1 MRISYHWLQDYIDA
15 PLPPAEKLAD
25 KLTMQAFEVEGV
37 ERVGDDTVFEVAV
50 LPNRSHDCLS
60 YVGIAREVA
69 TLFDLPI
76 KLPSYAH
83 EGDASTKTSD
93 AVTLEPPDPRLV
105 RRALKRLA
113 VDVTVVES
121 PEWLKERLIA
131 QGQRP
136 INNVVDATNF
146 VMWETGQPVH
156 AFDYDK
162 ISVKGETNN
171 KQQTTNK
178 EIQIRNAHE
187 GEIVET
193 LDAKRYTLDPSVLVI
208 ADSEKALDIAGI
220 KGGNDSGID
229 ASTKRV
235 LLSACTFHPTSIRK
249 TSRKLGLMTD
259 ASKRFEQELS
269 PVLAE
274 RGMARLSQL
283 LAEIAGA
290 KVAADF
296 VEYYPHERHPYF
308 IGVSVSEANALLGT
322 ELGADDVESIFTS
335 LGFSWKKVLP
345 RQEVLAE
352 AEKTLGKPYKY
363 GASVSY
369 DAPDLFDCSSLVVY
383 LFARAGIQVPRVTI
397 DQYVF
402 GKEVSVTQ
410 LEPGDLVFAHNSNE
424 SEEKEVELVATW
436 EKTQQKVRHTKTVDY
451 MKGTE
456 VPRGVGHVGIYL
468 GGGKVLH
475 ASGLDHKGSV
485 VVEPLSE
492 SPSFKNIQ
500 GYRRIILSDE
510 ERYVVTV
517 PPERLDLH
525 AGPGFMVSGN
535 SADLIEEIGRV
546 YGYENI
552 APQAPASAPAP
563 AVNKTFYYTNKIRDI
578 LVAEGFSEVYTYA
591 LTDEGEVE
599 LANPLAEDKKYL
611 RVGLEKGL
619 ARSLGLNIKSK
630 PFLGL
635 GEVKLFEIGTVFR
648 DGEEY
653 VEVGVAAEDEDEVHR
668 AIHTAIAAGLSVR
681 LAPKAR
687 TFPDSKGVLT
697 ANLTKYIETLGAPG
711 SLEDLA
717 PIRTEGRFVPLSVY
731 PFVLRDIAVWV
742 PEGVES
748 FNVIKCIKGEGGE
761 LLMRVD
767 QFDAFTKDGKTSYAY
782 HLVFQSQEKTLS
794 DDDVNAIMAR
804 ITETLNSHDGWKVR

>member
-1 MRISYHWLQDYIDA
+1 MRVSYKWLQDYIDGS
-15 PLPPAEKLAD
+15 LGPPEDLVHA
-25 KLTMQAFEVEGV
+25 LTMQAFEVEGV
-37 ERVGDDTVFEVAV
+37 ERAGDDTVFEIAV

-69 TLFDLPI
+69 TLFDLSL
-76 KLPSYAH
+76 KLPAYTH
-83 EGDASTKTSD
+83 KGDASIKTSD
-93 AVTLEPPDPRLV
+93 AVTLAPPDPRFV

-113 VDVTVVES
+113 VDVTVGES
-121 PEWLKERLIA
+121 PEWLQERLIA

-156 AFDYDK
+156 AFDFDK
-162 ISVKGETNN
+162 IESVENPKSKIQNP
-171 KQQTTNK
+171 K
-178 EIQIRNAHE
+178 EIQIRPAKE

-208 ADSEKALDIAGI
+208 ADNEKALDIAGI

-249 TSRKLGLMTD
+249 TSRKLNLLTD

-290 KVAADF
+290 KVATDI

-322 ELGADDVESIFTS
+322 ELAADDIEPILTS

-402 GKEVSVTQ
+402 GKEMSVAQ
-410 LEPGDLVFAHNSNE
+410 LEPGDLVFAHNSTE

-436 EKTQQKVRHTKTVDY
+436 EKIQQKVRHTKTADY

-500 GYRRIILSDE
+500 GYRRVIPSDE

-525 AGPGFMVSGN
+525 AGPGFMVAGN

-546 YGYENI
+546 YGYENV
-552 APQAPASAPAP
+552 APQAPASAPEP

-611 RVGLEKGL
+611 RAGLEKGL
-619 ARSLGLNIKSK
+619 VGSLDLNIKSK

-635 GEVKLFEIGTVFR
+635 GEVKLFEIGTVFC

-653 VEVGVAAEDEDEVHR
+653 VEVGVAAEDEDEARR
-668 AIHTAIAAGLSVR
+668 AMHIAIAAGLSVR
-681 LAPKAR
+681 SAPKGR
-687 TFPDSKGVLT
+687 TFPDRKGVLT
-697 ANLTKYIETLGAPG
+697 ANLTEYIETLGSPG
-711 SLEDLA
+711 SLEDLV

-742 PEGVES
+742 PKEVES
-748 FNVIKCIKGEGGE
+748 HTVIKPIKEEGRE

-767 QFDAFTKDGKTSYAY
+767 QFDAFTKDEKTSYAY
-782 HLVFQSQEKTLS
+782 HLVLQSQEKTLS
-794 DDDVNAIMAR
+794 DDEINGVMAR
-804 ITETLNSHDGWKVR
+804 ITETLNSRDGWEVR